1 MVSLVLQEKHLF
13 MKISVN
19 RGYLGIG
26 IENETFSR
34 GVSSAMGADI
44 RSGCGDENLFKENSV
59 SPVFP
64 GFFDGTSQHFFLVDL
79 ASPVWLRI
87 ALTDDLI
94 LPFNGRGVH
103 KYVDFPGGALLAT
116 YIPNDGRGAGG
127 K

>member
-26 IENETFSR
+26 IENETFSC
-34 GVSSAMGADI
+34 GVGAAMGADI
-44 RSGCGDENLFKENSV
+44 RSWCGDENLFKENSV

-79 ASPVWLRI
+79 APPVWLRI
-87 ALTDDLI
+87 ALAYDLI
-94 LPFNGRGVH
+94 LPFYGRGVH
-103 KYVDFPGGALLAT
+103 IYVDFPGGALLAT